1 MRNIFLPI
9 LFIFFFSYSTY
20 AKKSPVDYVNP
31 YMGNIS
37 HLLKPTY
44 PTVHLPNGMLRIYP
58 QRGDHTESYIHGL
71 PIIVVNHRENC
82 CFNLSA
88 FQGYESQ
95 LSPVI
100 RTDYDNEQIMP
111 YYYKSD
117 IDNQQIKAE
126 FTPTYRAAIYR
137 LTYTQNKPG
146 YLILNSGNGEMEIE
160 GNSIKGYQNTWG
172 NTRVYIYLETDIIPS
187 KSGILKDKKLNTAQ
201 TKTSGDNSCAVF
213 CFDGQKQINAKYG
226 ISFISIEQAKKNL
239 QNEIPDFNFD
249 KTKNNGRKIWN
260 DALGKIEVKGGTEN
274 DKAVFYT
281 SLYRCYER
289 PVNISEDG
297 YYYCASDRKVHKD
310 NGHAYYTDDWLWDT
324 YRATHPLRILI
335 DADVENDILVS
346 FIRAAELSEKQWF
359 PTFPAITGDS
369 RRMNCN
375 HGVATIADAWEKGL
389 RNFDLKKAYEYT
401 RKGIEEKTLA
411 PWSSGDAGWLDR
423 FYKENGYIPALA
435 PGEKE
440 TVPEVNGFEKRQ
452 PIPVTLGTAYDQ
464 WCLSRIAAALNKKD
478 ESEYYL
484 KCSYNYRNVFNPQTS
499 FFHPK
504 DKNGNFIE
512 PFDYRFS
519 GGIGARDYYAENNG
533 WTYRWDVQHNIGDLV
548 NLMGGAEK
556 FSENLDQTFSEW
568 LGRNKYEFYAQLP
581 DQTGNVGQ
589 FSMANEPSLHI
600 PYLYNYAGKP
610 WKTQKRIRDL
620 VHQWFRNDVMGVPG
634 DEDGGGL
641 SSFVVFSMMGFYPV
655 TPGSPSYNI
664 GSPFFNEIKIKLSN
678 GKTFRIIGKHCS
690 EENKY
695 IQSAKLNGKEWEKPW
710 FSHDD
715 IKDGGKLEFIMGN
728 KRNTEWGSDMN
739 NVPPSALPYPQD

>member
-213 CFDGQKQINAKYG
+213 CFDGQTQINARYG

-239 QNEIPDFNFD
+239 QNP
-249 KTKNNGRKIWN
+249 
-260 DALGKIEVKGGTEN
+260 
-274 DKAVFYT
+274 
-281 SLYRCYER
+281 
-289 PVNISEDG
+289 
-297 YYYCASDRKVHKD
+297 
-310 NGHAYYTDDWLWDT
+310 
-324 YRATHPLRILI
+324 
-335 DADVENDILVS
+335 
-346 FIRAAELSEKQWF
+346 
-359 PTFPAITGDS
+359 
-369 RRMNCN
+369 
-375 HGVATIADAWEKGL
+375 
-389 RNFDLKKAYEYT
+389 
-401 RKGIEEKTLA
+401 
-411 PWSSGDAGWLDR
+411 
-423 FYKENGYIPALA
+423 
-435 PGEKE
+435 
-440 TVPEVNGFEKRQ
+440 
-452 PIPVTLGTAYDQ
+452 
-464 WCLSRIAAALNKKD
+464 
-478 ESEYYL
+478 
-484 KCSYNYRNVFNPQTS
+484 
-499 FFHPK
+499 
-504 DKNGNFIE
+504 
-512 PFDYRFS
+512 
-519 GGIGARDYYAENNG
+519 
-533 WTYRWDVQHNIGDLV
+533 
-548 NLMGGAEK
+548 
-556 FSENLDQTFSEW
+556 
-568 LGRNKYEFYAQLP
+568 
-581 DQTGNVGQ
+581 
-589 FSMANEPSLHI
+589 
-600 PYLYNYAGKP
+600 
-610 WKTQKRIRDL
+610 
-620 VHQWFRNDVMGVPG
+620 
-634 DEDGGGL
+634 
-641 SSFVVFSMMGFYPV
+641 
-655 TPGSPSYNI
+655 
-664 GSPFFNEIKIKLSN
+664 
-678 GKTFRIIGKHCS
+678 
-690 EENKY
+690 
-695 IQSAKLNGKEWEKPW
+695 
-710 FSHDD
+710 
-715 IKDGGKLEFIMGN
+715 
-728 KRNTEWGSDMN
+728 
-739 NVPPSALPYPQD
+739 